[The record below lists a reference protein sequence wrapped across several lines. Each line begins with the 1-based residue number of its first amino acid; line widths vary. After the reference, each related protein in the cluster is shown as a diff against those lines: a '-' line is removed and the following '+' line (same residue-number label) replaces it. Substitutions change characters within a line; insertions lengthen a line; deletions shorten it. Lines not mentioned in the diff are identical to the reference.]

1 MFEEPRHRSNSILSN
16 RTNTTWRADV
26 FGKPRLNRGAMVFTG
41 PDGLRQHRQSVL
53 DPDYVGEGNWG
64 WTPERTSSAFY
75 VMRAAPETPHPRPKS
90 SYSDA
95 YGFGCWGPSAAMCS
109 WRHKD
114 HAIKLGPFRQQLEQD
129 ATHLGQAPWYPAPGE
144 SREAGSAPAYGR
156 TRENSARGSANGP
169 TAGGRILNQRQQQ
182 RNNSN
187 IATASRTTSL
197 QSLPAATAS

>member
-1 MFEEPRHRSNSILSN
+1 MLLLCC
-16 RTNTTWRADV
+16 A
-26 FGKPRLNRGAMVFTG
+26 G

-114 HAIKLGPFRQQLEQD
+114 HAIKVR
-129 ATHLGQAPWYPAPGE
+129 
-144 SREAGSAPAYGR
+144 AGH
-156 TRENSARGSANGP
+156 
-169 TAGGRILNQRQQQ
+169 
-182 RNNSN
+182 SN
-187 IATASRTTSL
+187 IPNRTPVTFDICKDLRQKIISSFRL
-197 QSLPAATAS
+197 EE